1 MLPLTDLLF
10 INEVEGEQM
19 TGEQEPQRILE
30 KLRSRNCGMEVI
42 LTLGEKGVYFQKGE
56 KRIFQESFP
65 VAVKDTTAAG
75 DTFTGYYLAEKM
87 RGKTPEECLETACA
101 AAALAVTKKGAVP
114 SIPKQAEVLAFLK
127 TRKDES

>member
-42 LTLGEKGVYFQKGE
+42 LTLGEKGAYFQKGE
-56 KRIFQESFP
+56 KRIFQKSFA

-114 SIPKQAEVLAFLK
+114 SIPKREDVLAFLK